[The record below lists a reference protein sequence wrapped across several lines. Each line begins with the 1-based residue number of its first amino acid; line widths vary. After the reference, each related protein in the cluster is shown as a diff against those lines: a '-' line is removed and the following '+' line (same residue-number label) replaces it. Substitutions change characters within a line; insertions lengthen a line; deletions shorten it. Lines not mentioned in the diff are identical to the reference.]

1 MSIEFALSLLQ
12 ALGALLAVLGLAWM
26 LARLAR
32 RSGLAQAAPSGSRLA
47 LVAALPLDAR
57 RRALLLRVDGREVLL
72 VAGPQ
77 GETLLGWLPEGPRP

>member
-1 MSIEFALSLLQ
+1 MSVELWLSLLQ

-32 RSGLAQAAPSGSRLA
+32 KGGLAQTSAMAGRLA

-77 GETLLGWLPEGPRP
+77 GETLLGWLPEGPSA

>member
-1 MSIEFALSLLQ
+1 MTAELGLSLVQ
-12 ALGALLAVLGLAWM
+12 ALGALLAVLGLAWL

-32 RSGLAQAAPSGSRLA
+32 KGGLASAAPPGTRLA

-72 VAGPQ
+72 VAGPH